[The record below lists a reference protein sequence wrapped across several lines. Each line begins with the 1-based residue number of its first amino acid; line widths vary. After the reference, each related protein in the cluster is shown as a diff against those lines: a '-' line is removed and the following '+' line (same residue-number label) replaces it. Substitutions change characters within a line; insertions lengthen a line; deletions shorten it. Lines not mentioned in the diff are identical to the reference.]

1 MGPCGRWTAS
11 MAHRWIFPA
20 RSVDVYDGDTITA
33 LVDLGF
39 HLSMEFTGRLDGSD
53 TPEVRGLE
61 RSAGIVSRDWLIA
74 RLGTASAV
82 KIETRPSSE
91 RQQGKYGRW
100 LITVW
105 ADGENV
111 NEQLVEEGF
120 AVARTY

>member
-1 MGPCGRWTAS
+1 
-11 MAHRWIFPA
+11 
-20 RSVDVYDGDTITA
+20 
-33 LVDLGF
+33 
-39 HLSMEFTGRLDGSD
+39 MEFTGRLDGID
-53 TPEVRGLE
+53 TPEVRGPE
-61 RSAGIVSRDWLIA
+61 RSAGIVSREWLIE